1 MTIFA
6 SKSAFVALGLEVV
19 APSTAHMY
27 QDCYI
32 CKDPLDVNI
41 HTTASE
47 MHHEAVRIGVCG
59 HVHGQV
65 CLTAWLD
72 TGNSCPTC
80 KRLLFENSSR
90 GASQSDISN
99 VVHSLGRM
107 VGEKRVMLAIARLV
121 GKQELERAQL
131 RRTQEEEQKKMK
143 AKEVQAHQED
153 LMEDDEWMDSG
164 DEEDFG
170 DDEDEDFDMGEENDN
185 GGIALDE
192 EDVEPQPATA

>member
-1 MTIFA
+1 MTIFT
-6 SKSAFVALGLEVV
+6 SKSAFVELGLEVV

-47 MHHEAVRIGVCG
+47 MHHEAVRIRVCG
-59 HVHGQV
+59 HMHGQV

-80 KRLLFENSSR
+80 KRLLFENSGR
-90 GASQSDISN
+90 GVSQSDINN

-143 AKEVQAHQED
+143 AKKVQAHQED
-153 LMEDDEWMDSG
+153 LMDDNEWMDSE

-170 DDEDEDFDMGEENDN
+170 EENDD